1 MRRFETLRLAKT
13 AALAVTLWAASAAG
27 AAAAAMKVATVDM
40 ALVYK
45 NYPEV
50 IKTTYY
56 LKQKKDEFQA
66 EVDKDRRKIEDL
78 TEELKTNR
86 AKLSETDVRN
96 KENDKRR
103 MLFDLQTK
111 FQKYKEKLQDLE
123 QEEFERIRGAVKAA
137 LDKLAKSRRVELV
150 VEKQWC
156 YFGEAEDLTESL
168 ISSLGGELDKGG
180 AKPAPGSGGK

>member
-1 MRRFETLRLAKT
+1 MRGFEMTRLART
-13 AALAVTLWAASAAG
+13 AALAATLWALGAVGAS
-27 AAAAAMKVATVDM
+27 AAAMKVATVDM

-66 EVDKDRRKIEDL
+66 DVDKDRRKIEDL

-86 AKLSETDVRN
+86 AKLTEADIRN

-111 FQKYKEKLQDLE
+111 FQKFKEKLQDLE
-123 QEEFERIRGAVKAA
+123 QEEFERIRGAVKGA
-137 LDKLAKSRRVELV
+137 LDKLAKARKVELV

-156 YFGEAEDLTESL
+156 YFGEAEDLTEAL
-168 ISSLGGELDKGG
+168 ISSLGGELDKGSKPG
-180 AKPAPGSGGK
+180 AGGK